1 MGYDLHITRK
11 EFWADE
17 TGPAIL
23 KKDWDQYVNSDPEI
37 SQDTNNTEDDYLVK
51 ESGELWPIWW
61 NPDLNEIYTKN
72 PSESAIRKLKQI
84 AEKLNA
90 QVQGDD
96 GEIY

>member
-17 TGPAIL
+17 YGQTIS
-23 KKDWDQYVNSDPEI
+23 KSEWDQYVVSDPDI
-37 SQDTNNTEDDYLVK
+37 VQDTNNTEDDYLVTD
-51 ESGELWPIWW
+51 SGEVWPIWW
-61 NPDLNEIYTKN
+61 RPDLKEIYTKN
-72 PSESAIRKLKQI
+72 PSEAAIRKLKQI

-96 GEIY
+96 GELY